1 MAVSKTPAKSGDDSR
16 SKVNYARLLIIAAVV
31 LLLDQLTKLIILNT
45 VPHGANPADGGL
57 IPVIPGFFY
66 IIHVYNTGAA
76 WGLFAGQSFILGIL
90 GVVALTAI
98 YFYRRQLELHQ
109 PFIQVIFGLLI
120 GGIIGN
126 MIDRF
131 AYGHVVDF
139 LDFHFGSYRYPA
151 FNIADSGITIGV
163 GLYLV
168 AAVMEVFGI
177 KQYDKNNEDGPNRK

>member
-1 MAVSKTPAKSGDDSR
+1 MDAEPAGASSSDGETPLRYAKLF
-16 SKVNYARLLIIAAVV
+16 AIAAAV
-31 LLLDQLTKLIILNT
+31 LVLDQLTKLLILNT

-76 WGLFAGQSFILGIL
+76 WGMFSGYSYALALL
-90 GVVALTAI
+90 GVAALAGI
-98 YFYRRQLELHQ
+98 YFYRRQLELHL
-109 PFIQVIFGLLI
+109 PFMQVIFGLLI

-139 LDFHFGSYRYPA
+139 LDFHFGDYRYPA
-151 FNIADSGITIGV
+151 FNIADSAITTGV
-163 GLYLV
+163 ALYLI
-168 AAVMEVFGI
+168 AALAETLRG
-177 KQYDKNNEDGPNRK
+177 KAR

>member
-1 MAVSKTPAKSGDDSR
+1 MNESPATPGTTNATRVSYR
-16 SKVNYARLLIIAAVV
+16 RLFIIAATV
-31 LLLDQLTKLIILNT
+31 LVLDQLTKLIILNT
-45 VPHGANPADGGL
+45 VPPGANPADGGL

-76 WGLFAGQSFILGIL
+76 WGMFAGYSYILGAL
-90 GVVALTAI
+90 GGVAIAGI
-98 YFYRRQLELHQ
+98 YFYRRQLELYK
-109 PFIQVIFGLLI
+109 PFMQVIFGLLI

-163 GLYLV
+163 TFYLV
-168 AAVMEVFGI
+168 AAILETVRG
-177 KQYDKNNEDGPNRK
+177 KQTSK